1 VSLAEANLSLAL
13 AQLEQAQREYDRIK
27 DGVSPADVAL
37 LEAQL
42 SDARR
47 AAQRVKEGPDPE
59 ALASARARVAAAQA
73 AVEVRFLKAP
83 FDGVITQVNILPGDV
98 VSPGSPAF
106 RLDDLSSLHIDLQIS
121 EVDINRLR
129 PGQAV
134 SVHLEGIPGI
144 EYTGRLVA
152 VPAVGDVVNDLV
164 TFSVEAEIQNADS
177 RVRPGMTASAEIT
190 LTDLMDVLLIP
201 ARAVRF
207 IDGQRTVYLL
217 RDAKAVPVPV
227 SLGLSSATETQVLE
241 GDIQAGDL
249 VILNP

>member
-1 VSLAEANLSLAL
+1 
-13 AQLEQAQREYDRIK
+13 
-27 DGVSPADVAL
+27 
-37 LEAQL
+37 
-42 SDARR
+42 
-47 AAQRVKEGPDPE
+47 
-59 ALASARARVAAAQA
+59 
-73 AVEVRFLKAP
+73 
-83 FDGVITQVNILPGDV
+83 
-98 VSPGSPAF
+98 
-106 RLDDLSSLHIDLQIS
+106 
-121 EVDINRLR
+121 
-129 PGQAV
+129 
-134 SVHLEGIPGI
+134 
-144 EYTGRLVA
+144 
-152 VPAVGDVVNDLV
+152 VNDLV